1 VRIIFRIAVV
11 IAVTGA
17 ASLAEAQSLDDA
29 QRQFYSGRYAA
40 AATQALH
47 IRTSDP
53 ANLAASE
60 LRSSALLF
68 QIKRAMGDAADK
80 DKAWQLCSTCASLMT
95 EFLAEIAH
103 GRATARA
110 ALSANPANASALF
123 FLGKLDLNYVW
134 LHLGTLGKRAGWS
147 EYWEARRSLDTVL
160 KRDPTHVRARVA
172 RAWID
177 YIVATRVP
185 RGTRWLV
192 GGGNRERGILA
203 VHEAANDEADFFEQ
217 TEAQFALWD
226 MQIRERNF
234 TDALSTARALARD
247 FPDNQEL
254 SRFIARHGSR

>member
-1 VRIIFRIAVV
+1 MKTTFRIAV
-11 IAVTGA
+11 IITALNA
-17 ASLAEAQSLDDA
+17 ATAAGQSLDDA
-29 QRQFYSGRYAA
+29 QRLFYSGRYDAA
-40 AATQALH
+40 AAQALH

-68 QIKRAMGDAADK
+68 QIKRAIGDVADK
-80 DKAWQLCSTCASLMT
+80 EKAWQLCSHCPALMA

-103 GRATARA
+103 GQASARA
-110 ALSANPANASALF
+110 ALKGNPADDGALF

-147 EYWEARRSLDTVL
+147 EYWEARRSLDAVL
-160 KRDPTHVRARVA
+160 ERNPTHVRARVA
-172 RAWID
+172 RAWVD
-177 YIVATRVP
+177 YIVATKVP

-192 GGGNRERGILA
+192 GGGNRERGI
-203 VHEAANDEADFFEQ
+203 VTVYDAANDEGDFFAQ

-226 MQIRERNF
+226 MQIRERKF
-234 TDALSTARALARD
+234 TDALSTAQALARD

-254 SRFIARHGSR
+254 TRFIARHGSR

>member
-1 VRIIFRIAVV
+1 MKTIFRIAAV
-11 IAVTGA
+11 ITLTVG
-17 ASLAEAQSLDDA
+17 LAEAQSLDDA
-29 QRQFYSGRYAA
+29 QRLFYSGRYDTAA
-40 AATQALH
+40 AQALH
-47 IRTSDP
+47 IRTSNP

-68 QIKRAMGDAADK
+68 QIKRAMGDVADR
-80 DKAWQLCSTCASLMT
+80 DKAWQVCATCPALMT

-103 GRATARA
+103 GQSTARA
-110 ALSANPANASALF
+110 ALSANPSDADALF

-134 LHLGTLGKRAGWS
+134 LHLGTLGKRAGWD
-147 EYWEARRSLDTVL
+147 EYWEARRSLDALL
-160 KRDPTHVRARVA
+160 KRHPGYIRARVA

-177 YIVATRVP
+177 YIVDTKLP
-185 RGTRWLV
+185 RGTKWLV
-192 GGGNRERGILA
+192 GGGDKKRGLLM
-203 VHEAANDEADFFEQ
+203 VEEAAHAEADFFEQ

-254 SRFIARHGSR
+254 TRFIARHGSR